1 MIKTRTIHRLV
12 KKLKCRLESSQIK
25 KPDYPIYPK
34 SKEYTSSMKLKLEK
48 EENVLRVLP
57 LKPAGRLLESTAL
70 AVFPLHTF
78 PSQRYS
84 SGPK

>member
-1 MIKTRTIHRLV
+1 MIKIRTIHRFV
-12 KKLKCRLESSQIK
+12 KKVKVLAPIFSNK
-25 KPDYPIYPK
+25 KPDYPIFPK